1 LAANIQDLNLNTSAH
16 DQYKHFLASLKYDEM
31 NSRRSAITIYHEKTF
46 GWIFDESIQGSWDNF
61 IHWLKSGENKI
72 YWISGEAG
80 SGKSTLMKFIIDS
93 EETKKALLEINTDT
107 IVISF
112 FFWAAG
118 TKMQR
123 SITGMLCTLLHRML
137 RENKAAATRLLGD
150 EPEFSYKE
158 SISDWSMDELQRAIL
173 KVSSSRKSSYC
184 FFLDGLDEVEYA
196 EGQAELLQILEKF
209 RCQPNI
215 KLCVSSRP
223 EPILQDCLKNYPK
236 LRLQDLTSEDIRQYA
251 ADVLGPL
258 EEKMVEGGPQKSKEL
273 LIDKIVGKS
282 AGVFLWVRLVLKKL
296 QTGIRNED
304 DWETLMKRVNVL
316 PRDIDLLYNDMWS
329 RLNEDQHFYRSEAAF
344 LFNFVLHGYEHR
356 STPLTL
362 FELMVASEK
371 SLGDQVPDQK
381 SSQLI
386 QRCKTVENR
395 VAARCAGLLEIAW
408 IPENVVVRGGSAYV
422 SYGSTRETKD
432 TSLSELKSLAKKA
445 EVTFIHRSARDFLLA
460 TDSGKHILSHCSRS
474 DEEYWRDLIRV
485 TIAQAALFRHDEPQT
500 NYRWGE
506 RIESITCSEYVMQG
520 FAAARSVFSK
530 HTEFKLLDFYERSL
544 REDIE
549 NIGPSISFLRLAA
562 RYGHYEYVRSHIER
576 MELPGSDSGMQ
587 AKTRLLHSTCIWLKY
602 YFSAFFTAPAAASTL
617 SVPRVEYLE
626 DMCRGQNKLISWLL
640 EQGADPNLTVVGR
653 NNEYETPFI
662 STLKTYFNLL
672 AVRRTILGEVMTPH
686 VGVALQK
693 LFEFNGDLRATTLF
707 YGYRPDLGHSTRDGH
722 IHPWYWDFHYPV
734 PGYPSE
740 IPSWKI
746 VVQVNCSWLLEGI
759 IAKLEVSECKDEKQI
774 LESKCYDVK
783 PEFKILQVFSG
794 DTHLS
799 ESGLREFSKKDP
811 DSILVSPRDR
821 LMFKD
826 LTATE
831 DKASEDKITSLVT
844 EAYGRS
850 SGKLDESIENWKIR
864 EGYASANEIEGQ
876 FERRC

>member
-1 LAANIQDLNLNTSAH
+1 
-16 DQYKHFLASLKYDEM
+16 M
-31 NSRRSAITIYHEKTF
+31 NSRRSAITISHEKTF

-61 IHWLKSGENKI
+61 IHWLKSSENKI
-72 YWISGEAG
+72 YWISGKAG

-93 EETKKALLEINTDT
+93 EDTKKALLEINTDT

-137 RENKAAATRLLGD
+137 RENKTAAARLLRD

-158 SISDWSMDELQRAIL
+158 SISDWSMDELQHAIL
-173 KVSSSRKSSYC
+173 KVSSSQKSSYC
-184 FFLDGLDEVEYA
+184 FFINGLDEVECG
-196 EGQAELLQILEKF
+196 EGQAELLRILEKF
-209 RCQPNI
+209 RCQPCI

-223 EPILQDCLKNYPK
+223 ERIFQDCLKKYPK
-236 LRLQDLTSEDIRQYA
+236 LRLQDLTSEDIHQYV
-251 ADVLGPL
+251 ADFLGLL
-258 EEKMVEGGPQKSKEL
+258 EEKMVEGGPQKSKL
-273 LIDKIVGKS
+273 LIDKIVEKS
-282 AGVFLWVRLVLKKL
+282 AGVFLWVRLVVTRL
-296 QTGIRNED
+296 QTGIRNGD
-304 DWETLMKRVNVL
+304 DWETLMKRVNDL
-316 PRDIDLLYNDMWS
+316 PGDIDLLYNKMWF
-329 RLNEDQHFYRSEAAF
+329 RLNEDQQLYCSEAAF
-344 LFNFVLHGYEHR
+344 LFNFVLHSYEHR

-371 SLGDQVPDQK
+371 SSGDQVLDQK
-381 SSQLI
+381 SSRLI
-386 QRCKTVENR
+386 QRCKAVEDR
-395 VAARCAGLLEIAW
+395 VVALCAGLLEITW

-422 SYGSTRETKD
+422 SSGSSRESKD
-432 TSLSELKSLAKKA
+432 IGLSDLKSLAKRA

-460 TDSGKHILSHCSRS
+460 TDSGKRILSHYSRP
-474 DEEYWRDLIRV
+474 EEAYWRDLIRV
-485 TIAQAALFRHDEPQT
+485 TIAQATLFRHDEPQA
-500 NYRWGE
+500 NCRWGE
-506 RIESITCSEYVMQG
+506 RIEGITYSEYIMQG

-530 HTEFKLLDFYERSL
+530 DTEFELLDFYERSL

-549 NIGPSISFLRLAA
+549 SIGPFTSFLRLAA
-562 RYGHYEYVRSHIER
+562 RYGHYKYVRSHIER
-576 MELPGSDSGMQ
+576 MELPCNDIGIQ

-653 NNEYETPFI
+653 NNEYESPFI

-672 AVRRTILGEVMTPH
+672 ATRTTLSGVVVTPH

-693 LFEFNGDLRATTLF
+693 LFEFNGDLRATTLL
-707 YGYRPDLGHSTRDGH
+707 YCYRPDLGYLTRDGQ
-722 IHPWYWDFHYPV
+722 IYPWYWDFHYPV
-734 PGYPSE
+734 AGYSSE
-740 IPSWKI
+740 TPSWKI
-746 VVQVNCSWLLEGI
+746 VVQVNCSWLLKGI

-799 ESGLREFSKKDP
+799 ESGLREFSKKGSDN
-811 DSILVSPRDR
+811 ILVSLQDR
-821 LMFKD
+821 LMFRY
-826 LTATE
+826 LTAGADEAGE
-831 DKASEDKITSLVT
+831 DKTTSLVT

-850 SGKLDESIENWKIR
+850 SERLHESIESWKIR
-864 EGYASANEIEGQ
+864 EGYASANEIEEA